1 MCAFQRVNERSRMS
15 GLECMVVWEKLVFIL
30 GKPFLGTILDC
41 FNKLRK
47 LGEQMSERTKD

>member
-15 GLECMVVWEKLVFIL
+15 GLECMVVREKLVFIL

-47 LGEQMSERTKD
+47 LGEQMSE